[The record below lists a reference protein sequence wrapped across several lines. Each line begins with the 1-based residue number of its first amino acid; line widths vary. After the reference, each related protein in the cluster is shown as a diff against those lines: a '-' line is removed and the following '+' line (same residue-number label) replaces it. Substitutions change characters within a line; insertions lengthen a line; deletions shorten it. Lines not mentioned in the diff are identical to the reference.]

1 MFKKKYRKEGRE
13 RRREGGRKEE
23 DNGPHT
29 GEVYY
34 KYRVIKFSSPHV
46 SNTVLMNFS
55 WEKQQEKP
63 KNTHKNKNK
72 IPQRNPKLTKI
83 EYF

>member
-1 MFKKKYRKEGRE
+1 MDHTREKYIIS
-13 RRREGGRKEE
+13 
-23 DNGPHT
+23 T
-29 GEVYY
+29 
-34 KYRVIKFSSPHV
+34 VIKFSSPHV